1 MHQALPVPD
10 GRQRIAA
17 SQDTVPSY
25 YISVWMAGSFRHPFG
40 YARKFK
46 AFIDCAYVY
55 ARLVPAVPGICHI
68 EGEPVPKPSDGITP
82 AHGMFC
88 YYNVEIATEFK
99 SLSQFLGTHHSLL
112 KAHGTQLWVVGVRCG
127 QGERQV
133 SLEDGEKLARKHD
146 ALFSE
151 VDNERRQFFSML
163 REMFFIVVRPREK
176 RGT

>member
-1 MHQALPVPD
+1 ML
-10 GRQRIAA
+10 
-17 SQDTVPSY
+17 
-25 YISVWMAGSFRHPFG
+25 
-40 YARKFK
+40 
-46 AFIDCAYVY
+46 
-55 ARLVPAVPGICHI
+55 
-68 EGEPVPKPSDGITP
+68 
-82 AHGMFC
+82 
-88 YYNVEIATEFK
+88 
-99 SLSQFLGTHHSLL
+99 FLGTHHSLL

-163 REMFFIVVRPREK
+163 REMFFIVIRPREK